1 MQCQQFV
8 ALCTVEARF
17 ILQMDD
23 VFRSFSGD
31 HTSFSPQSSSPLAGV
46 SDETLAVRSQAGDT
60 FAEEELVNRYTP
72 TVYAFTRNC
81 YRDGWER
88 SDFVQEGMF
97 GLIRAI
103 REYNADKNVPFSAYA
118 ALCIKSELH
127 SALRKALSSKHFPL
141 TGYVSLSP
149 PETNLGFSELLSEDT
164 EQMIDKILSEDEIA
178 SLLLALNKTLSP
190 FEKKVLSAYLK
201 GFGIRE
207 IACALRRPRKS
218 VENAVTRI
226 RRKATVIYRANP
238 PA

>member
-1 MQCQQFV
+1 
-8 ALCTVEARF
+8 
-17 ILQMDD
+17 MDD
-23 VFRSFSGD
+23 VCRSFSGD
-31 HTSFSPQSSSPLAGV
+31 QASTSLSRSSSGLSDV
-46 SDETLAVRSQAGDT
+46 SDEDLAVLSQKGDT

-72 TVYAFTRNC
+72 TVYSFTRNC

-103 REYNADKNVPFSAYA
+103 REYDVDKKVPFSAFA

-127 SALRKALSSKHFPL
+127 SALRKALSSKHYPL

-149 PETNLGFSELLSEDT
+149 SENSLGFTELLSEDT
-164 EQMIDKILSEDEIA
+164 EQMFDKILSDDEIA
-178 SLLLALNKTLSP
+178 GLLLSLNKTLSP

-207 IACALRRPRKS
+207 IACALRRPYKS

-226 RRKATVIYRANP
+226 RRKATAIYRANLS
-238 PA
+238 A